1 MSNTIK
7 ARILSK
13 QQSKSISASIQAQR
27 ELKLKTES
35 FIVRNVSDLTDIDTT
50 NLENG
55 SLLIFNTST
64 NKWTASR
71 LLDNQTIE
79 GGHF

>member
-1 MSNTIK
+1 MSSTIK
-7 ARILSK
+7 ARILS
-13 QQSKSISASIQAQR
+13 QR
-27 ELKLKTES
+27 QLKIRSES
-35 FIVRNVSDLTDIDTT
+35 FIVRNVSDLTDVNTT